1 MGESRHDAVAWRLR
15 DLVVKVAKIAPT
27 DGLDLFGGGRP
38 AQAGD
43 EDVLE
48 DLRIG
53 PAVEPDAVCG
63 HRDPEQLTER
73 PLERPNP
80 GPPRMDKGSVHIEEK
95 QMDHQEILNGG
106 AVR

>member
-15 DLVVKVAKIAPT
+15 DLVVKVAEITPT

-38 AQAGD
+38 AEPGD

-53 PAVEPDAVCG
+53 PAVEPNAVCG
-63 HRDPEQLTER
+63 HRDSEQFTEC

-80 GPPRMDKGSVHIEEK
+80 GPPGMDKGSVHIEEK
-95 QMDHQEILNGG
+95 QSDHQQILSGG